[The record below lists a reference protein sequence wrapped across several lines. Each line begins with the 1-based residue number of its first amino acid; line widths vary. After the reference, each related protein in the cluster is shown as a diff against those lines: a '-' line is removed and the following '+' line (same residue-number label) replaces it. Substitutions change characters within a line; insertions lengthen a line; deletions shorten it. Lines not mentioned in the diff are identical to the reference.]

1 MTMVGYARVSSAG
14 QCLEIQQEQLVNAGC
29 EKLFAEKQ
37 SGTSTNNRMAL
48 HDALEWLREGDALV
62 VTRLDRLARSGKDL
76 YDIIDQ
82 LSKKQVGF
90 RCLQQGAVD
99 TTTSMGKLVLGIL
112 GAVAE
117 FETTIRKE
125 RQREGIEKAKARG
138 VYKGRPASI
147 DVSKI
152 QSLKS
157 AGMPSAALMSA
168 VVGSGNICQSFT
180 LSMKGRSTG
189 LESLAPTKAQMPNIF
204 QAVTFWGL
212 GASVRTQH

>member
-14 QCLEIQQEQLVNAGC
+14 QSLEVQIDNLKDAGC

-48 HDALEWLREGDALV
+48 KEALEWLREGDTLV

-76 YDIIDQ
+76 HDIIDQ
-82 LSKKQVGF
+82 LSAKKIGF
-90 RCLQQGAVD
+90 QCLQQGAVD

-117 FETTIRKE
+117 FETDIRKE
-125 RQREGIEKAKARG
+125 RQREGIAKAKLRG

-147 DVSKI
+147 DAHKVRE
-152 QSLKS
+152 LKA
-157 AGMPSAALMSA
+157 AGMGGAEIAKEM
-168 VVGSGNICQSFT
+168 GI
-180 LSMKGRSTG
+180 GR
-189 LESLAPTKAQMPNIF
+189 
-204 QAVTFWGL
+204 
-212 GASVRTQH
+212 ASVYRLLN